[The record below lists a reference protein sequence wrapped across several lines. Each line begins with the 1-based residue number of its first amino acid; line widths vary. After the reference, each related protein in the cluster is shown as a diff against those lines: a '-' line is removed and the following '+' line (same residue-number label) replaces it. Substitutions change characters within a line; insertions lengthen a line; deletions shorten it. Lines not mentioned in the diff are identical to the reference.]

1 MQLLMRRLAPI
12 KMMRSARQSRK
23 LYMGIP
29 LENSVT
35 RLEQF
40 AACAFAHYLSYG
52 LRLKER
58 ELQQFASVDMGNIYH
73 DVLERFAKGIE
84 LSDYTWFDIPEKAQ
98 EALLSQSME
107 DAIAGSGIGDVFEDA
122 RNSYLLKRMEATAK
136 RTIWA
141 LMLQVRKGKFV
152 PSGFEVSFFARR
164 AAGCGAVS
172 TG

>member
-1 MQLLMRRLAPI
+1 
-12 KMMRSARQSRK
+12 
-23 LYMGIP
+23 
-29 LENSVT
+29 
-35 RLEQF
+35 
-40 AACAFAHYLSYG
+40 
-52 LRLKER
+52 
-58 ELQQFASVDMGNIYH
+58 MGNIYH

-141 LMLQVRKGKFV
+141 SGAERKV
-152 PSGFEVSFFARR
+152 CRAGFGVIFARR